1 MNNMVGEKFM
11 IFGMVIDVIIGK
23 VDEISSSDGK
33 GD

>member
-23 VDEISSSDGK
+23 VDAQY
-33 GD
+33 